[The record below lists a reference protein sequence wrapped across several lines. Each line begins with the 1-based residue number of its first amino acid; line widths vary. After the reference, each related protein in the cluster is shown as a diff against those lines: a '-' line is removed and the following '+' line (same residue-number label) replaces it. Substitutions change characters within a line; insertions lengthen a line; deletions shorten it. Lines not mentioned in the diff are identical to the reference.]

1 MVARA
6 DGERDDAAGAEKD
19 APAARVP
26 AASSEAT
33 RHVMQANR
41 SKNTSPELRVRAALR
56 AAGLT
61 GYRLHWKAAPGRPD
75 VCFPGRRV
83 AIQINGCFWHR
94 CPFCGPSRPKTHPEF
109 WEAKFARNRE
119 RDERNARLMLEAGWT
134 LLVVWECQLKPK
146 NRELTLKSIVHTLNQ
161 IFLQDYSVRQ
171 AKPYTEQEEGSGMG
185 MAAEAESEY

>member
-1 MVARA
+1 MVAR
-6 DGERDDAAGAEKD
+6 
-19 APAARVP
+19 PRVP
-26 AASSEAT
+26 EASSEAT

-61 GYRLHWKAAPGRPD
+61 GYRLHWKKAPGRPD

-109 WEAKFARNRE
+109 WEQKFARNRE
-119 RDERNARLMLEAGWT
+119 RDERNARQLLEDGWT
-134 LLVVWECQLKPK
+134 LLVVWECQLK
-146 NRELTLKSIVHTLNQ
+146 RGRFDATMARVVAE
-161 IFLQDYSVRQ
+161 VR
-171 AKPYTEQEEGSGMG
+171 AAGEGRLPAHVVDAG
-185 MAAEAESEY
+185 APPVWRLRAVRTRRRARRR

>member
-6 DGERDDAAGAEKD
+6 DDERDDAAGAEKD

-134 LLVVWECQLKPK
+134 LLVVWECQLK
-146 NRELTLKSIVHTLNQ
+146 RDRFESTMARLVAE
-161 IFLQDYSVRQ
+161 VR
-171 AKPYTEQEEGSGMG
+171 AAGEGRLPAHVLDVGAPPVWRLRARRSRRRRR
-185 MAAEAESEY
+185 S